1 MERDYEI
8 YQRLESTTLPPK
20 FKKMLII
27 SGVSILVVSIITTVA
42 VVIPNLE
49 SSEGTYSRTY
59 LNYVLC

>member
-49 SSEGTYSRTY
+49 PEGTYSRTY